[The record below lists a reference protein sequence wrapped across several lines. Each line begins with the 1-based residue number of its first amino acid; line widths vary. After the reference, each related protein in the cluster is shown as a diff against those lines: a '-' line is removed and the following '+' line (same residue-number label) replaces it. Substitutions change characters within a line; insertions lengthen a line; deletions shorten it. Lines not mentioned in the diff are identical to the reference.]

1 MKKNSLIFLIGT
13 LMGSIL
19 TYLTIRNRKQIYK
32 KLNDIE
38 SKVEKLDIKANV
50 REIIEDT
57 VDSIKFLTKKAEK
70 AAVDEKEAILHK
82 VEEKIKKLE
91 KLIK

>member
-1 MKKNSLIFLIGT
+1 MKKNGIFFLLGLITG
-13 LMGSIL
+13 IL
-19 TYLTIRNRKQIYK
+19 TAYLTIRKRKEIYR

-38 SKVEKLDIKANV
+38 KKIERIDIKNNV
-50 REIIEDT
+50 KDIIEDT
-57 VDSIKFLTKKAEK
+57 ISSIKYLTKKAEK

-91 KLIK
+91 NLIK